1 MNESSPVCFQVSL
14 KSLQVYDEYGVSDDP
29 LQLQGQVRE
38 LKGKLENQTKV
49 ILQMQ
54 SLLRHSSLS
63 GDLANA
69 SDSSTTR
76 DHEGPQKERANQEI
90 SYASGVLREKK
101 DGQNQARK
109 DKIGHLN
116 VELERERTQ
125 NRIMSE
131 QLQQTRSRSTSPARS
146 AIIITD
152 YLFYALFTSRL
163 VSRLYS
169 CCMPSCSLH
178 RLDSLV
184 QSQARELSQLRQQI
198 KESRRL
204 GALQRQQLE
213 ELGKAFKELLQAS
226 EVDYYMG
233 EAVKEQLDKSLGIL
247 DRLDGRLDK
256 GSCCLN
262 WRAN

>member
-1 MNESSPVCFQVSL
+1 
-14 KSLQVYDEYGVSDDP
+14 
-29 LQLQGQVRE
+29 
-38 LKGKLENQTKV
+38 
-49 ILQMQ
+49 MQ

-69 SDSSTTR
+69 ADSSTTR
-76 DHEGPQKERANQEI
+76 DPEGAPKERGNQER

-101 DGQNQARK
+101 EGENQVMK
-109 DKIGHLN
+109 DKSSQLN

-125 NRIMSE
+125 KRIMSE
-131 QLQQTRSRSTSPARS
+131 QLQQARSRSTSPARS
-146 AIIITD
+146 AVI
-152 YLFYALFTSRL
+152 FTAHLSI
-163 VSRLYS
+163 LYS
-169 CCMPSCSLH
+169 FHLTFIPSVRSLLTPSSCMPSSCSLH
-178 RLDSLV
+178 RLDTLV

-198 KESRRL
+198 KDSRRL

-213 ELGKAFKELLQAS
+213 ELGEAFKELLQAS

-256 GSCCLN
+256 GSCCRN
-262 WRAN
+262 WRTNQNHTLLSYLIHGASRTTKVQPNHTQTP